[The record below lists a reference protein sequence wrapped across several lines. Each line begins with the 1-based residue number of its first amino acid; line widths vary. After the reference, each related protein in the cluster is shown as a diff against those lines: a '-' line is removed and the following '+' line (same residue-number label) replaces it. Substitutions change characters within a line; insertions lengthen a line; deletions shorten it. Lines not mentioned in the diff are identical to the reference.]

1 MKLKLLILVLSFQG
15 FAQEKNNE
23 FTFNEFLGY
32 VKKFHPI
39 AKTAQLE
46 VSKAQANLMAARGA
60 FDPKIEVDFSKKE
73 FKDKNYYSLLNSS
86 FKIPTWYGV
95 ELKAGLENNEGY
107 YLDPQNATPAP
118 GLAAFGI
125 NVALGQGML
134 INQRMADLRK
144 AKIQINLSQSE
155 RMIQATNVLYDA
167 AVAYF
172 NWKKNYSEY
181 VLYKNYLTNAQ
192 NRFKGIQSL
201 IQQGDKPAIDSIEAA
216 INVKN
221 RQLSLVESEL
231 KLTKSKLELSNFLWF
246 ENNIPLELNDQLIP
260 EVNLEASIQQSL
272 GTLEFSTT
280 EIALET
286 HPKIN
291 AIQNKIAFLTV
302 DQQLK
307 ANLLLPKIELGYSYL
322 SEPKSATFNRF
333 EDYKFGVNFYF
344 PLFLRKERGNL
355 KLARFKKQET
365 EWQLELEKLQLK
377 NKFSSLKAE
386 LLAVNQQKTLIKE
399 LATANAT
406 MLSSEER
413 LFALGESSLFLIN
426 SRENNLVSAQLAQ
439 LAIENRWFVSNA
451 DLFKAKSNPEGK

>member
-1 MKLKLLILVLSFQG
+1 MKLKLLILVLSFQV
-15 FAQEKNNE
+15 FAQEKSNE

-46 VSKAQANLMAARGA
+46 VSKAQASLMAARGA

-155 RMIQATNVLYDA
+155 RMIQATNVIYDA

-181 VLYKNYLTNAQ
+181 VLYKNYLSNAQ
-192 NRFKGIQSL
+192 IRFKGIQSL
-201 IQQGDKPAIDSIEAA
+201 IQQGDKPAIDSVEAS

-231 KLTKSKLELSNFLWF
+231 KLTKSKLEL
-246 ENNIPLELNDQLIP
+246 
-260 EVNLEASIQQSL
+260 
-272 GTLEFSTT
+272 
-280 EIALET
+280 
-286 HPKIN
+286 
-291 AIQNKIAFLTV
+291 
-302 DQQLK
+302 
-307 ANLLLPKIELGYSYL
+307 
-322 SEPKSATFNRF
+322 
-333 EDYKFGVNFYF
+333 
-344 PLFLRKERGNL
+344 
-355 KLARFKKQET
+355 
-365 EWQLELEKLQLK
+365 
-377 NKFSSLKAE
+377 
-386 LLAVNQQKTLIKE
+386 
-399 LATANAT
+399 
-406 MLSSEER
+406 
-413 LFALGESSLFLIN
+413 
-426 SRENNLVSAQLAQ
+426 
-439 LAIENRWFVSNA
+439 
-451 DLFKAKSNPEGK
+451 